1 MIYEI
6 NISTE
11 KVSMIKNKSY
21 VLILLGIIFF
31 DLLSKALAVEFLNA
45 KGNPGIFLGHYAQSP
60 VLFRVISLSTLAGF
74 LLLIYFILI
83 YLLPKNLKKLKYSL
97 TLITSG
103 VSGNVI
109 DRVYRGVTIDFIPFK
124 LINYQYYFNIADAA
138 LVLGALY
145 CSYLIFFD
153 DKNIWFDQNS
163 RKRFLINPKEQLRL
177 AFKFVF
183 FSFMSCL
190 IMGIFSIT
198 YIKSYLIQISP
209 EELSFYI
216 MIFLIILMLILITVF
231 LLGLI
236 ISHRS
241 SGPLYAFEHYVDNL
255 LKGEDYELNLREGDN
270 YKHLVELARKLRKHL
285 NK

>member
-1 MIYEI
+1 M
-6 NISTE
+6 T
-11 KVSMIKNKSY
+11 KNRY
-21 VLILLGIIFF
+21 YILILLGIIFI
-31 DLLSKALAVEFLNA
+31 DLLSKALAVEYLDA
-45 KGNPGIFLGHYAQSP
+45 KGNPGIFLGHYAHSP

-74 LLLIYFILI
+74 LLLIYCILI

-97 TLITSG
+97 TFITAG

-109 DRVYRGVTIDFIPFK
+109 DRVYRGVTIDFIPSK
-124 LINYQYYFNIADAA
+124 LFSYQYYFNIADVA
-138 LVLGALY
+138 LVAGAIY
-145 CSYLIFFD
+145 CTFLIFFD

-163 RKRFLINPKEQLRL
+163 RKKFLINPREQLKL

-190 IMGIFSIT
+190 IMGIFSFT
-198 YIKSYLIQISP
+198 YIKSYLLQISRADM
-209 EELSFYI
+209 SFYI
-216 MIFLIILMLILITVF
+216 MIFLIILALILITVF

-241 SGPLYAFEHYVDNL
+241 SGPLYAFEQYVENL
-255 LKGEDYELNLREGDN
+255 LKGEDYELYLREGDN
-270 YKHLVELARKLRKHL
+270 YKHLVELAQKLRKHL